1 MGYQKYR
8 GMWDMGFIPRP
19 KKLVL
24 TFFYQILKKRYVA
37 NSIYFKNLSRTD
49 IYQK

>member
-1 MGYQKYR
+1 MKAKKNRDMGYQKYR

-24 TFFYQILKKRYVA
+24 TFFYQILKK
-37 NSIYFKNLSRTD
+37 D
-49 IYQK
+49 M